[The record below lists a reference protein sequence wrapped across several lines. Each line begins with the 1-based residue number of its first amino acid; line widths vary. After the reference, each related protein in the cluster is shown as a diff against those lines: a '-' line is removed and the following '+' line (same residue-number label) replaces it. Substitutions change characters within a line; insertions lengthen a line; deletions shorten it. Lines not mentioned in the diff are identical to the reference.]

1 MQEHGLDTP
10 KFNDFKCEI
19 CGEYR
24 GFNWSDQHGQGMCNV
39 CGTPYDL
46 LGLSPDISIKDVALY
61 KQYWEET
68 HEYIG
73 AGTIMS
79 FTTYPECKVGQE
91 KFYAWIE
98 EHDESSTP

>member
-10 KFNDFKCEI
+10 KFNDFKCTV

-39 CGTPYDL
+39 CGTPYML
-46 LGLSPDISIKDVALY
+46 LEEKPDICIKDEYIDLY
-61 KQYWEET
+61 IKYWKET

-79 FTTYPECKVGQE
+79 FSTYPECKVGQE
-91 KFYAWIE
+91 KFWAWIDKHKE
-98 EHDESSTP
+98 